1 MLKDTKS
8 DTGDKRRWAT
18 AQSDG
23 FLAGAAHKEEQYHK
37 WHKGKVGAGMKRNN
51 NGD

>member
-8 DTGDKRRWAT
+8 DTRDKRPSGT

-23 FLAGAAHKEEQYHK
+23 VLADAAHKEEQYHK
-37 WHKGKVGAGMKRNN
+37 
-51 NGD
+51 